1 MTRRTIVSLLTFLL
15 LGRLAPVGA
24 AQQEADDTLLPAVE
38 LSVNLER
45 LKRKLAALPATD
57 EERSIL
63 KLSFYVEVYGR
74 SPGLNL
80 LQGFDLHTGPVP
92 FGGATH
98 ADMRDLWTPQEF
110 STPAA
115 VSVPLGWIFKR

>member
-1 MTRRTIVSLLTFLL
+1 MTRRIIISLLTFLL
-15 LGRLAPVGA
+15 LGVLAPAGA
-24 AQQEADDTLLPAVE
+24 AQQEVDDILLPAVE
-38 LSVNLER
+38 LPVNLER

-63 KLSFYVEVYGR
+63 KLDFYVDVYGR
-74 SPGLNL
+74 SPRLNL
-80 LQGFDLHTGPVP
+80 LEGFDLHSGPVP

-98 ADMRDLWTPQEF
+98 ADIRDLWTPQEF